1 MCIVSNSADAD
12 EGSHAL
18 ANMCISSNRAVD
30 TIQAR
35 LTAGNLMAAGIGF
48 SAHGVKLDRLP
59 GWDPHSYGYHGD
71 DGMAFQS
78 CGTGKPY
85 GPIFATGQ

>member
-1 MCIVSNSADAD
+1 MNTQSNGARGRADKNCEAFT
-12 EGSHAL
+12 L
-18 ANMCISSNRAVD
+18 LI
-30 TIQAR
+30 
-35 LTAGNLMAAGIGF
+35 AGIGF

-59 GWDPHSYGYHGD
+59 GWEPHSYGYHGD

-85 GPIFATGQ
+85 GPIFATG